1 MALGIKNPPA
11 NAGDSRDMGSI
22 PGLEASLEEENGNP
36 LQYSCLKNSMH
47 TRRLVDY
54 RPRGRK
60 ELDTTEHTKHVGC
73 TVSLKGCVEV
83 LNLSTFDNGLIW
95 TRVSAVGIKLL

>member
-11 NAGDSRDMGSI
+11 SAGDSRDMGSI

-60 ELDTTEHTKHVGC
+60 ELDTTEQLSIQSTWVALFLLRA
-73 TVSLKGCVEV
+73 VLK
-83 LNLSTFDNGLIW
+83 S
-95 TRVSAVGIKLL
+95 